1 MKPLLIPLAVTWLAQ
16 EKIKS
21 AKNKGQFHAKK
32 KKRKKKAL
40 NMYNIRD
47 TGEHNGLLQKQI
59 KCGNMRN
66 KGKRKQG
73 ETN

>member
-32 KKRKKKAL
+32 KEKEKKG
-40 NMYNIRD
+40 I
-47 TGEHNGLLQKQI
+47 EHVQY
-59 KCGNMRN
+59 
-66 KGKRKQG
+66 
-73 ETN
+73 

>member
-1 MKPLLIPLAVTWLAQ
+1 MQ
-16 EKIKS
+16 
-21 AKNKGQFHAKK
+21 KK